1 MAKREN
7 FKLTE
12 SERRRRTF
20 SESFKIK
27 KVRELET
34 GVAKISELCKAYEV
48 SDVSIYKW
56 INKYGI
62 MKDKKERLVIESESD
77 TQELLALKKRIA
89 ELERTL
95 GQKQLLIDF
104 KDKMIDIAEDMYGV
118 DIKKKLTDRL
128 SNTSGCT
135 EKK

>member
-1 MAKREN
+1 MAKRSN

-48 SDVSIYKW
+48 SDASIYKW

-89 ELERTL
+89 ELEQTV

-104 KDKMIDIAEDMYGV
+104 KDKMIDIAEDLYGV

-128 SNTSGCT
+128 SNTSGST

>member
-34 GVAKISELCKAYEV
+34 GVVKISELCKAYEV

-62 MKDKKERLVIESESD
+62 MKDKKERLVVESESD